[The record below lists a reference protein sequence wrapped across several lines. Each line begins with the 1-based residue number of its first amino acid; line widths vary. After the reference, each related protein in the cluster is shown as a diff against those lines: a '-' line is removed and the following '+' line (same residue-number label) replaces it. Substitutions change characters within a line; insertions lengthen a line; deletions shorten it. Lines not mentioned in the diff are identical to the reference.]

1 MIFSGQGHSLSAT
14 DFYPQ
19 PSGWGRRFVG
29 GSPPAGPNRPPHKAS
44 GHLESKTGQV
54 WWVLYGNL
62 RERLPPKSNISPP
75 SMSQSCGGA
84 EGTGNRGT
92 RQCHPKYFVS
102 TPSNFVRIPLGPDS
116 QGNTGSPQ
124 ENGTFFQSSWDNPTV
139 HSDLDLFTRLKS
151 TGINNSF
158 QVGQG

>member
-1 MIFSGQGHSLSAT
+1 MIFSGQGHSVSAT

-19 PSGWGRRFVG
+19 PSGWGRRFVQ

-84 EGTGNRGT
+84 EGTGNR
-92 RQCHPKYFVS
+92 RNPAVSPKIFRLN
-102 TPSNFVRIPLGPDS
+102 PLNFVRIPPGLCSVTEVILLGNRSFLRFLLVDPKS
-116 QGNTGSPQ
+116 ESGSLYRQ
-124 ENGTFFQSSWDNPTV
+124 LWFAQ
-139 HSDLDLFTRLKS
+139 
-151 TGINNSF
+151 
-158 QVGQG
+158 